1 MFEKSCG
8 TIPYTTKDGTI
19 YYLLLR
25 ALDDGYCGFPK
36 GHVELGESEEETAFR
51 ETWEETSIKPI
62 LNSAFRYEISY
73 RMDNGNDKTVV
84 YFLADFQDQ
93 TPAHNDGFEKHQYL
107 ILPFEEAL
115 GELTFDNSKEMLTS
129 ANEYLLNTK
138 RQ

>member
-8 TIPYTTKDGTI
+8 TIPYTIKDGTI
-19 YYLLLR
+19 YYLLLK

-36 GHVELGESEEETAFR
+36 GHVELGESEKETALR

-93 TPAHNDGFEKHQYL
+93 TPTHNNGFENHEYL

-115 GELTFDNSKEMLTS
+115 RELTFDNSKEMLKS
-129 ANEYLLNTK
+129 ANEYLIN
-138 RQ
+138 R

>member
-8 TIPYTTKDGTI
+8 TILYTIKDGTI
-19 YYLLLR
+19 YYLLLK

-36 GHVELGESEEETAFR
+36 GHIDLGESEEETALR

-62 LNSAFRYEISY
+62 LDSYFRCELSY

-93 TPAHNDGFEKHQYL
+93 TPTHNAGFENHEYL
-107 ILPFEEAL
+107 ILPFEDAL
-115 GELTFDNSKEMLTS
+115 DMLTFDNSKVMLKS
-129 ANEYLLNTK
+129 ANEYLMKLN
-138 RQ
+138 

>member
-1 MFEKSCG
+1 MIEKSCG
-8 TIPYTTKDGTI
+8 TIPYTIKDGTI
-19 YYLLLR
+19 YYHLLK

-36 GHVELGESEEETAFR
+36 GHIESGESEEETALR

-84 YFLADFQDQ
+84 YFLADFKDQ

-115 GELTFDNSKEMLTS
+115 GELTFDNSKEMLKS

>member
-1 MFEKSCG
+1 MIEKSCG
-8 TIPYTTKDGTI
+8 TIPYTIKEGTI
-19 YYLLLR
+19 YYLLLK

-84 YFLADFQDQ
+84 YFLADFQEQ
-93 TPAHNDGFEKHQYL
+93 TPAHNAGFEKHQYL

-115 GELTFDNSKEMLTS
+115 NALTFDNSKEMLTS
-129 ANEYLLNTK
+129 ANDYLFRLK
-138 RQ
+138 MH